1 MNKIKHIAFAS
12 DHPGKAADFYKKAF
26 GLQELRRFGIDEAT
40 GEAARPSGVFLTDG
54 SINIAILKFSN
65 DQLGKGLDYTGMHH
79 FGVIVDDVDA
89 WTRKLDELG
98 AEAMDSQ
105 YAVPPGA
112 HAEFKFRGPDGV
124 VFDITGHP
132 WEGCSGDDGQNAAND
147 AAE

>member
-1 MNKIKHIAFAS
+1 
-12 DHPGKAADFYKKAF
+12 
-26 GLQELRRFGIDEAT
+26 
-40 GEAARPSGVFLTDG
+40 
-54 SINIAILKFSN
+54 
-65 DQLGKGLDYTGMHH
+65 
-79 FGVIVDDVDA
+79 VDA
-89 WTRKLDELG
+89 WTRKLEELG

-132 WEGCSGDDGQNAAND
+132 WEGCGDDDGQDAAKD